1 MDLFEK
7 CSQYTYAREAQAQ
20 GSYPYFVPF
29 EDSEGTELIFQGR
42 RILMMGSNNYLGL
55 TTDPRVREASAKA
68 VQRYGTSC
76 TGSRFMNGT
85 LTIHGEL
92 EARLANF
99 VGKEDAL
106 VFTTGYQV
114 NLGVISCLV
123 GRRDV
128 VIADK
133 DSHASVIDGC
143 LLAPGE
149 MRRFSHNDPKSLEQI
164 LSNVKEGAGKL
175 VVVEG
180 VYSMGGDVVPL
191 PEVVEICK
199 RHGARLM
206 VDDAHGFG
214 VMGQGRGTVA
224 HFCVTD
230 KVDLI
235 MGTFSKSFASI
246 GGFIAGDSD
255 VLHYVAHHG
264 RAFAFSASLPAGN
277 VAAVLKTLEIME
289 TEPERIQQL
298 WKNVE
303 RMRVGLKSLGYNIGS
318 STTPVI
324 PIIIGDDERTLE
336 AWKLC
341 FEAGVY
347 VNAVLPPGVPIGN
360 SLLRTSYMATH
371 TDQQID
377 HALDILGEVGHKL
390 NLI

>member
-1 MDLFEK
+1 
-7 CSQYTYAREAQAQ
+7 
-20 GSYPYFVPF
+20 
-29 EDSEGTELIFQGR
+29 
-42 RILMMGSNNYLGL
+42 
-55 TTDPRVREASAKA
+55 
-68 VQRYGTSC
+68 
-76 TGSRFMNGT
+76 
-85 LTIHGEL
+85 
-92 EARLANF
+92 
-99 VGKEDAL
+99 
-106 VFTTGYQV
+106 
-114 NLGVISCLV
+114 
-123 GRRDV
+123 
-128 VIADK
+128 
-133 DSHASVIDGC
+133 
-143 LLAPGE
+143 
-149 MRRFSHNDPKSLEQI
+149 
-164 LSNVKEGAGKL
+164 
-175 VVVEG
+175 
-180 VYSMGGDVVPL
+180 
-191 PEVVEICK
+191 
-199 RHGARLM
+199 M

-377 HALDILGEVGHKL
+377 HALDILSEVGRKL

>member
-180 VYSMGGDVVPL
+180 VYSMGGDVAPL

-303 RMRVGLKSLGYNIGS
+303 RMRAGLKSLGYNIGS

-377 HALDILGEVGHKL
+377 HALDILSEVGRKL

>member
-180 VYSMGGDVVPL
+180 VYSMGGDVAPL

-303 RMRVGLKSLGYNIGS
+303 RMRAGLKSLGYNIGS

-347 VNAVLPPGVPIGN
+347 VNAVLPPGVPMGN
-360 SLLRTSYMATH
+360 SILRTSYMATH

-377 HALDILGEVGHKL
+377 HALDILSEVGRKL

>member
-180 VYSMGGDVVPL
+180 VYSMGGDVAPL
-191 PEVVEICK
+191 PEMVEICK

-377 HALDILGEVGHKL
+377 HALDILSEVGRKL